1 MFNPTIIFQ
10 LQNKWKQFT
19 NNHPKFPMF
28 LKAVSQTHLDAGSVI
43 EVKITTA
50 QGQEI
55 CSNVKLS
62 ESDLEL
68 FQEIAEMTKQMK

>member
-1 MFNPTIIFQ
+1 MFNPAIIFQ

-28 LKAVSQTHLDAGSVI
+28 LRAVSKTKLEPGSVI

-50 QGQEI
+50 NGQEI
-55 CSNVKLS
+55 CSNIKLT
-62 ESDLEL
+62 ESDIEL
-68 FQEIAEMTKQMK
+68 FHDVAELSKQMK